1 MLAVVA
7 LALVALFVMTVAVAR
22 KRRTARGP
30 ALSVELH
37 APRAGVNHLAAR
49 VSEMSD
55 VGFHLRV
62 PAMPRRRLGA
72 LLSLR

>member
-7 LALVALFVMTVAVAR
+7 LALVALSVMTVAVAR
-22 KRRTARGP
+22 RRRTARGP
-30 ALSVELH
+30 ALTLELR
-37 APRAGVNHLAAR
+37 APPAGVNHLAAR

-55 VGFHLRV
+55 AGFHLRV
-62 PAMPRRRLGA
+62 PSMSRRRLGA